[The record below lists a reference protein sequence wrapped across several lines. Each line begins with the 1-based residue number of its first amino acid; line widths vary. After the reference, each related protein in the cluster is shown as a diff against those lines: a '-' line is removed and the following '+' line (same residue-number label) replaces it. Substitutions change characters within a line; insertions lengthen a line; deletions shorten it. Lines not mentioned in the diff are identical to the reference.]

1 LYSSFSIFVRRH
13 LVNIFPCQSPEDIIS
28 RILRKLKEMAEEY
41 LGQAVGNAVITVPAM
56 FNYSQRQAIKNAA
69 TIAGLN
75 VLYTINAPNAVAIT
89 YTLAHSKGPDQS
101 IVVFDLG
108 GSTCDVS
115 LLTTEDHILEVKA
128 TAGDTHLGGED
139 FDNRLVSH
147 FVQEFERKSGKV
159 ISSNPRAI
167 RRLRTACQLAKHA
180 LSSGIQ
186 TPIEVDNLFESSDFY
201 TSLTRARFEG
211 LCHDLFRRTLDPLEK
226 VLHDSK
232 IDKDKIDKIIL
243 VGGSTRIPAIY
254 KLVSEFFNGKQ
265 LQKYPSGEGAAYGA
279 AVRAAVRTA
288 ILSDEDIPK
297 KLEDLLLLDV
307 TPLSF
312 GIETSGGVMTTLLK
326 PNTNIPTKHSEV
338 FSTSRDNQTSVSFR
352 VYEGEHARTKDNN
365 FLGEFELSGI
375 PPAPRG
381 IPEIV
386 VTFDIDANHTLNV
399 SASDKTSGK
408 SNGIGRRVFAKF
420 SEPFPVN
427 RSLSNNLNLPTVPS
441 ADSAPFTGPIPESGG
456 PLIEQPIVLDYSMA
470 DSRAAIS
477 TPTVT
482 STEDDDHFRRTAQKS
497 EPIPVGDRNAPTA
510 STSTF
515 ETTASKTPTKLTENG
530 IPSPSSPLDHDFL
543 KTPNIEAPQIA
554 HALKSE
560 SEQAD
565 ASSSNSTRQS
575 QTEIEASIWSSL
587 VIPVTQEAATGWQ
600 PVQRTSLTSLLGAVA
615 LPRTVSSGSES
626 TSLAVIEQPETRG
639 IRLNVGNESIV
650 DDALSY
656 FAIRRI
662 HKLLEQPSLFR
673 GAHFTIRS
681 TFLHRMS
688 VVRGLD

>member
-1 LYSSFSIFVRRH
+1 
-13 LVNIFPCQSPEDIIS
+13 
-28 RILRKLKEMAEEY
+28 MAEEY
-41 LGQAVGNAVITVPAM
+41 LGHAVGNTVITVPAM

-75 VLYTINAPNAVAIT
+75 VLYTINSPNAVAIT
-89 YTLAHSKGPDQS
+89 YTLAHSKGPDQN

-115 LLTTEDHILEVKA
+115 LLTTEDYILEVKA
-128 TAGDTHLGGED
+128 TAGDTRLGGED

-167 RRLRTACQLAKHA
+167 CRLRTACQLAKHA

-186 TPIEVDNLFESSDFY
+186 TAIEVDSLFEGGDFY
-201 TSLTRARFEG
+201 TSLTRARFEE

-254 KLVSEFFNGKQ
+254 NLVSEFFNGKQ
-265 LQKYPSGEGAAYGA
+265 LQKDASGEGAAYGA
-279 AVRAAVRTA
+279 AVRAAARTA

-297 KLEDLLLLDV
+297 KLEDLLLLDA
-307 TPLSF
+307 TPLTF
-312 GIETSGGVMTTLLK
+312 GIETSGGVMTTILK
-326 PNTNIPTKHSEV
+326 RNTTIPTKKSQI

-352 VYEGEHARTKDNN
+352 VYEGEHAHTKDNN

-375 PPAPRG
+375 LPAPPG

-386 VTFDIDANHTLNV
+386 VTFDTDASHTLNV

-408 SNGIGRRVFAKF
+408 SNGIGRRVFDKF

-427 RSLSNNLNLPTVPS
+427 RGLSNNLNLPTVPS
-441 ADSAPFTGPIPESGG
+441 DDSAPSTGPIPDSAPPPPEPNPPSAPTRPTPPSAPHTRPTPPSDPLPPSSTSLTTSNESGG
-456 PLIEQPIVLDYSMA
+456 PLVEQPIVPDYSMA

-477 TPTVT
+477 APTVT
-482 STEDDDHFRRTAQKS
+482 PTEDDDHFRLTAQKS
-497 EPIPVGDRNAPTA
+497 KPVPAGDPNAPTA

-515 ETTASKTPTKLTENG
+515 ETTASKTPIKPTENG
-530 IPSPSSPLDHDFL
+530 IPSPSSPLDHDSL
-543 KTPNIEAPQIA
+543 KTPNVEAPQIA

-560 SEQAD
+560 PEQP
-565 ASSSNSTRQS
+565 SSSNLTTQS
-575 QTEIEASIWSSL
+575 EIEIEASTQSPL
-587 VIPVTQEAATGWQ
+587 GIPVTQEAATGSQ
-600 PVQRTSLTSLLGAVA
+600 PVPSTALTSLLGAVA
-615 LPRTVSSGSES
+615 LSRTVSSGSES
-626 TSLAVIEQPETRG
+626 MSLAVMEQPETMG
-639 IRLNVGNESIV
+639 IGLNVGNESIV
-650 DDALSY
+650 DDALNY
-656 FAIRRI
+656 FALRRI
-662 HKLLEQPSLFR
+662 HKVLEQTSLFR
-673 GAHFTIRS
+673 GAHFT
-681 TFLHRMS
+681 M
-688 VVRGLD
+688 